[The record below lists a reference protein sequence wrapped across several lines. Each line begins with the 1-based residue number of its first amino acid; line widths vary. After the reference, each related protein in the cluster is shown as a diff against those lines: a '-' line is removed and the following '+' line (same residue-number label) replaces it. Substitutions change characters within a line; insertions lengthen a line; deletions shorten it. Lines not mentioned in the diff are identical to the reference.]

1 MPTESRT
8 TGTSESARRLE
19 ARGLLGG
26 DASSSNASAR
36 GRSWSAAYPRRV
48 RLPARRRH
56 QGSPECVFRWHARQL
71 RDAVASVPRLFVQAV
86 GEFFRNRIGV
96 LPETKR
102 QPIVPA
108 GRARTRR
115 AAACPPARRSGD
127 HDACRAPSSLLDRRR
142 QSNRTAIDPVAAI
155 GLERSSAP
163 EWDIEVSG
171 LSEEAG
177 SDPFTYTCC
186 DFTSEGSEVRPLHLH
201 LLRLHQ

>member
-56 QGSPECVFRWHARQL
+56 QGSPEC
-71 RDAVASVPRLFVQAV
+71 VPRLFVQAV